1 MASIVEIVSYFNS
14 AKQQAIVWH
23 HQTTS
28 KSEHEALEQF
38 YTEIVEL
45 LDGLSESY
53 AGIYGRLK
61 GYDVEETTYN
71 RHQFNTLYFNSA
83 ADKQSIE
90 DVRSAGYDMSNGA
103 TMGQIVEAKKQI
115 LARDAKANT
124 LRLKQQ
130 GKL

>member
-28 KSEHEALEQF
+28 FSEHKALENF

-61 GYDVEETTYN
+61 GYDVHDTPDWSGLDATISYYKNCYMWLQEERKTAPQDSFIQN
-71 RHQFNTLYFNSA
+71 QLDEIAQLLGETLYQLSL
-83 ADKQSIE
+83 
-90 DVRSAGYDMSNGA
+90 RTNG
-103 TMGQIVEAKKQI
+103 
-115 LARDAKANT
+115 
-124 LRLKQQ
+124 
-130 GKL
+130 

>member
-28 KSEHEALEQF
+28 YSEHKALENF
-38 YTEIVEL
+38 YTEILGL

-61 GYDVEETTYN
+61 GYDVEDLMDWSGLDNTIAYYKGCYEWLQIERKSAPQDSFIQN
-71 RHQFNTLYFNSA
+71 QLDEIAQLLGQTLYRLSL
-83 ADKQSIE
+83 
-90 DVRSAGYDMSNGA
+90 RTNG
-103 TMGQIVEAKKQI
+103 
-115 LARDAKANT
+115 
-124 LRLKQQ
+124 
-130 GKL
+130 

>member
-28 KSEHEALEQF
+28 YSEHKALENF
-38 YTEIVEL
+38 YTEIVGL

-61 GYDVEETTYN
+61 GYEVHDTPDNVTNNVSDTIAYYKNCYLWLQEERKTAPQDSWIQN
-71 RHQFNTLYFNSA
+71 QLDEIA
-83 ADKQSIE
+83 Q
-90 DVRSAGYDMSNGA
+90 
-103 TMGQIVEAKKQI
+103 
-115 LARDAKANT
+115 
-124 LRLKQQ
+124 
-130 GKL
+130 

>member
-28 KSEHEALEQF
+28 KSEHEALEGF
-38 YTEIVEL
+38 YDEIVGL

-61 GYDVEETTYN
+61 GFEVYDTPDWTGLDDTITYYKGCYEWLQIERKTAPQDSYIQN
-71 RHQFNTLYFNSA
+71 QLDEISQLLGQTLYRLSL
-83 ADKQSIE
+83 
-90 DVRSAGYDMSNGA
+90 RTNG
-103 TMGQIVEAKKQI
+103 
-115 LARDAKANT
+115 
-124 LRLKQQ
+124 
-130 GKL
+130 